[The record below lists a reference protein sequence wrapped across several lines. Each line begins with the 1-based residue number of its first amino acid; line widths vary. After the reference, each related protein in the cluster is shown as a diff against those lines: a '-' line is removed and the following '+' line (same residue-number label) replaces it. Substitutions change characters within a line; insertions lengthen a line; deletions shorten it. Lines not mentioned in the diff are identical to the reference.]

1 MTHLFSFES
10 FNGFN
15 INFLYIIALISMV
28 SGILI
33 VITKNPIVSVLY
45 LILLFSS
52 ISCYLIFIGLAFIGI
67 SYLLVYV
74 GAVSILFLFILM
86 LINIRVSELIG
97 DTNNNIPLAII
108 TFLAFFV
115 PIGNILPASENKS
128 ENIVNL
134 YSIDKQ
140 ESQIFYVSSHN
151 WDNNM
156 VDVTDI
162 TSIGNTMYTSHFIW
176 LMITSIILLLAM
188 VGSIVITVKQK
199 IDQKNMV

>member
-1 MTHLFSFES
+1 MSLFNFET
-10 FNGFN
+10 FDGFN
-15 INFLYIIALISMV
+15 INFLYIIALISMI

-33 VITKNPIVSVLY
+33 VVTKNPIVSVLY

-52 ISCYLIFIGLAFIGI
+52 ISCYLIFIGLTFIGL

-115 PIGNILPASENKS
+115 PMGNALPISENKS
-128 ENIVNL
+128 ESLINL
-134 YSIDKQ
+134 SFFDKPL
-140 ESQIFYVSSHN
+140 SQIYYVSSHY
-151 WDNNM
+151 WDNNI

-162 TSIGNTMYTSHFIW
+162 SSIGNIMYTSHFLW
-176 LMITSIILLLAM
+176 LMITSVILLLAM
-188 VGSIVITVKQK
+188 VGSIVITIKQK
-199 IDQKNMV
+199 FDQKNPI

>member
-1 MTHLFSFES
+1 MLLFNFE
-10 FNGFN
+10 NIDGFDV
-15 INFLYIIALISMV
+15 NFLYIIAFISMI

-52 ISCYLIFIGLAFIGI
+52 ISCYLIFIGLTFIGI

-115 PIGNILPASENKS
+115 PIGNVLPVSENKP
-128 ENIVNL
+128 ENLINF
-134 YSIDKQ
+134 YTMDKDQ
-140 ESQIFYVSSHN
+140 SQVYYVSSHF

-162 TSIGNTMYTSHFIW
+162 SSIGNVMYTSHFIW
-176 LMITSIILLLAM
+176 LMITSVILLLAM
-188 VGSIVITVKQK
+188 VGSIVITIKQK
-199 IDQKNMV
+199 VDQKNLL

>member
-1 MTHLFSFES
+1 MSFLFETFNV
-10 FNGFN
+10 FNGYN
-15 INFLYIIALISMV
+15 VVFLYIISLISIL

-45 LILLFSS
+45 LILLFSN
-52 ISCYLIFIGLAFIGI
+52 ISCYLIFIGIVFIGL

-108 TFLAFFV
+108 AVLSFFI
-115 PIGNILPASENKS
+115 PISSILPSSENKLDS
-128 ENIVNL
+128 YEIIN
-134 YSIDKQ
+134 KP
-140 ESQIFYVSSHN
+140 ETQISYVSSNN

-156 VDVTDI
+156 VDISDI
-162 TSIGNTMYTSHFIW
+162 TAIGNIMYTSHFIW
-176 LMITSIILLLAM
+176 LIITSVILLLAM
-188 VGSIVITVKQK
+188 VGSIVITIKQK
-199 IDQKNMV
+199 DV

>member
-1 MTHLFSFES
+1 MYYLFET
-10 FNGFN
+10 FNFFYGFN
-15 INFLYIIALISMV
+15 INFLYIITCISIL

-45 LILLFSS
+45 LILLFAT
-52 ISCYLIFIGLAFIGI
+52 ISCYLIFIGIIFIGI

-108 TFLAFFV
+108 AILSFFI
-115 PIGNILPASENKS
+115 PISSILPSSENKTD
-128 ENIVNL
+128 NYL
-134 YSIDKQ
+134 MQKQ
-140 ESQIFYVSSHN
+140 ETQISYVSSNN

-156 VDVTDI
+156 VDITDI
-162 TSIGNTMYTSHFIW
+162 TSIGNIMYTSHFI
-176 LMITSIILLLAM
+176 
-188 VGSIVITVKQK
+188 
-199 IDQKNMV
+199 

>member
-1 MTHLFSFES
+1 MMLLFNIENFD
-10 FNGFN
+10 GFN
-15 INFLYIIALISMV
+15 VNFLYVIALISMI

-33 VITKNPIVSVLY
+33 VVTKNPIVSVLY

-52 ISCYLIFIGLAFIGI
+52 ISCYLIFIGLTFIGI

-115 PIGNILPASENKS
+115 PMGNALPLSENKS
-128 ENIVNL
+128 ENLVNL
-134 YSIDKQ
+134 YSTDKAQ
-140 ESQIFYVSSHN
+140 SQIYYVSSHY
-151 WDNNM
+151 WDNNIL
-156 VDVTDI
+156 DVTDI
-162 TSIGNTMYTSHFIW
+162 TSIGNVMYTSHFLW
-176 LMITSIILLLAM
+176 LMITSVILLLAM
-188 VGSIVITVKQK
+188 VGSIVITIKQK
-199 IDQKNMV
+199 IDQKNTI